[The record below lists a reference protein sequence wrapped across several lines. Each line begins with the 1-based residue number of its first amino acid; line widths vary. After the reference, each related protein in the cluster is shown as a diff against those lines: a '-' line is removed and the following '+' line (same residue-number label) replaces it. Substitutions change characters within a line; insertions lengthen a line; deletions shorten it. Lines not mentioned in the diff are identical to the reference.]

1 MSNPQVEERSARL
14 HGAVTRGIRAARAG
28 PGQASVDRPGRTGTI
43 PGMSGKPES
52 EIVVGTRGSLLAVAQ
67 TGWVINEIRRHH
79 PNLVVRTEHITT
91 AGDRD
96 QTAPLPEVG
105 QKGIFTKELEEAL
118 LAGRIDLAV
127 HSAKDLPEEMPA
139 GLGVLCIPARE
150 DPRDALI
157 SRDGLTLEEL
167 PAGAVVGTSSLR
179 RQAQLRLIRPDFQF
193 TVLRGNVDTR
203 IRKVHRGDCDATL
216 LAMAGL
222 NRVKM
227 ANQATCPVEIEV
239 VMPAPHQ
246 GILAVQGRADDE
258 RMRRLLAS
266 VENAESRLAFSVER
280 DLVERLEGGCRTP
293 IGLLVVVGG
302 GGLSITA
309 VVAAPDGSRC
319 ARARAAGGQSD
330 AAALAGRVL
339 QELKAQG
346 AGEIIAAC
354 RA

>member
-1 MSNPQVEERSARL
+1 
-14 HGAVTRGIRAARAG
+14 
-28 PGQASVDRPGRTGTI
+28 
-43 PGMSGKPES
+43 MSGKPES

-67 TGWVINEIRRHH
+67 TGWVVEQIRGYH
-79 PNLVVRTEHITT
+79 PDLTIRTERITT
-91 AGDRD
+91 TGDRD

-118 LAGRIDLAV
+118 LAGTIDLAV
-127 HSAKDLPEEMPA
+127 HSAKDLPEEMPT
-139 GLGVLCIPARE
+139 GLDLLCIPARE

-157 SRDGLTLEEL
+157 SRDALTLEEL
-167 PAGAVVGTSSLR
+167 PAVAVIGTSSLR
-179 RQAQLRLIRPDFQF
+179 RQAQLRLSRPDFQF

-227 ANQATCPVEIEV
+227 ANQATCPLDVEV

-246 GILAVQGRADDE
+246 GTLAVQGRADDD
-258 RMRRLLAS
+258 RMRRLLAP
-266 VENAESRLAFSVER
+266 VEDGESRLAFSVER
-280 DLVERLEGGCRTP
+280 DLVERLGGGCRTP
-293 IGLLVVVGG
+293 IGLLAVVRGSR
-302 GGLSITA
+302 LSIAA
-309 VVAAPDGSRC
+309 VVAAPDGGRI
-319 ARARAAGGQSD
+319 ARARADGRQAES
-330 AAALAGRVL
+330 AALSDRVL

>member
-1 MSNPQVEERSARL
+1 MSNPQAEWPSARL
-14 HGAVTRGIRAARAG
+14 HGAVTHGIRAARAG

-43 PGMSGKPES
+43 PGMSGKPEG

-67 TGWVINEIRRHH
+67 TGWVIDEIRRHY
-79 PNLVVRTEHITT
+79 PDLVVRTERITT
-91 AGDRD
+91 TGDRD
-96 QTAPLPEVG
+96 QAAPLPEVG

-118 LAGRIDLAV
+118 LAGTIDLAV
-127 HSAKDLPEEMPA
+127 HSAKDLPERMPA
-139 GLGVLCIPARE
+139 GLDLLCIPARE

-167 PAGAVVGTSSLR
+167 LAGAVIGTSSLR

-227 ANQATCPVEIEV
+227 ANQATCPLDVEV

-246 GILAVQGRADDE
+246 GTLAVQGRADDD
-258 RMRRLLAS
+258 RLRRLLAP
-266 VENAESRLAFSVER
+266 VEDVESRLAFSVER
-280 DLVERLEGGCRTP
+280 DLVERLGGGCRTP
-293 IGLLVVVGG
+293 IGLLAVVRGSR
-302 GGLSITA
+302 LSIAA
-309 VVAAPDGSRC
+309 VVAAPDGSRI
-319 ARARAAGGQSD
+319 ARARADGRQADS
-330 AAALAGRVL
+330 AALSDRVL